1 MSYKFVIKCPVLN
14 EVNSFDP
21 ADLDDDIMGSDP
33 LVKTLYWASMTLE
46 DMTEVSSELQ
56 DILEAWLKMDGSKYM
71 SMSLPKIG
79 VVEFIKRKIV

>member
-1 MSYKFVIKCPVLN
+1 MSYKLVIKCPVLN